1 MSLTWCD
8 NFLAP
13 LIKLKTQCKTKNE
26 GARGREKRIKE
37 KLTRKAKQFKSFNLA
52 FKRFSV
58 SLLLRDM
65 TVKEN
70 GFSYFQPTTI
80 YVYIYSHPQAHTHK
94 CTERRR
100 RKIYIEKKML
110 KLYQRNKRQKASF
123 FFEKIHFVKP
133 WLISAEHTYTHT
145 HREKGKEWNN
155 IAIFRNIFSS
165 WHIYSGLQLTPP
177 GGKLSVLF

>member
-8 NFLAP
+8 YFLAP
-13 LIKLKTQCKTKNE
+13 LIKLKTQYKTKNE

-100 RKIYIEKKML
+100 RKIYIEKRCWSCIKGTRSRKHL
-110 KLYQRNKRQKASF
+110 F

-165 WHIYSGLQLTPP
+165 WHICSGLQLTPP